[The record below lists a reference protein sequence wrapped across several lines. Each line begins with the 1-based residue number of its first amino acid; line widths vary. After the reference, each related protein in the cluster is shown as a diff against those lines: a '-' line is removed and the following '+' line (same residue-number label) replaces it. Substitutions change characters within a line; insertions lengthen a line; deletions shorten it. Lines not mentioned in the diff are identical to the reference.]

1 MHPSVKNL
9 ESVVKRVRDVLR
21 KGDGITD
28 MDSMAHCVL
37 FTAARMLDT
46 ATATKLNVPYTWDSV
61 ISKVLAKDISGADKA
76 FKDILEV
83 LDSKFSTN
91 EFTWKLKVQ
100 DDFEKI
106 VKLFNELDIHEVAK
120 QTDVLGFIY
129 EQHISTG
136 SGGGRDLGKFYTDRQ
151 ITRYLTELL
160 GSDITA
166 GRPDSMCDATMG
178 TGGFILSYIEYVTK
192 MCPEVKWDDY
202 DLAGGDIDDKVA
214 AIARL
219 NVFLRTGKL
228 FPMIRKRNT
237 LKNDIGDSSDKR
249 KTFKRLLMNIPFGVK
264 GLTLA
269 DDCCERIK
277 EIVKVGTK
285 SEPLFM
291 TLTCQLLAEGGKAAV
306 IVPDGVLDNCSKQ
319 HDIFRKYLLENF
331 KVLRIIKM
339 RGKFFMNTG
348 IQPSV
353 IVFER
358 SGKTDVVEF
367 WDVEKVASGELV
379 ETCMLKVERER
390 FDGSCSFDMRRY
402 QEVKAVANPAGF
414 PMVKLMEVIESK
426 NGKNIPQEKRSV
438 KGTYPYYASNGISG
452 FVEQFIFEGPAVLL
466 GDQGSCWMK
475 STQYVEDG
483 VKFYAGNHTLVMKSK
498 CARINIKYLYYYCKL
513 TDIIQFSRPAAL
525 IPELDKGRFIE
536 SQFPLPP
543 LAIQQ
548 EIVESLDLIYNNANT
563 AKLAA
568 ASIKS
573 QMAAIMRSVGA
584 RGYEKKKLGDFS
596 SMIKGNA
603 FKSEEFLTSG
613 FPILKVS
620 DLENRCINTSNL
632 VYTTQN
638 SNYNKFLVI
647 KNDILLVVTG
657 SSTGKLAMNTS
668 KMEFYLNQNSVVLRA
683 DPSVVEQ
690 KFLFHLLLS
699 DEFQKCITNASSGS
713 AQPFVSCKNINEM
726 EIPIPPLPIQQE
738 VLAILNEMEAELKVM
753 EQMAAKAEQ
762 RAKYVLDGYLSSQPV
777 EGAVQEVLEP
787 DVAPQNTLVSVS
799 ESEPAE
805 APTPSPKPAK
815 RIIKLK
821 KGPAPPKHSE

>member
-46 ATATKLNVPYTWDSV
+46 ATAAKLNVPYTWDSV
-61 ISKVLAKDISGADKA
+61 ISKVLAKDINGADKA

-120 QTDVLGFIY
+120 HTDVLGFIY

-160 GSDITA
+160 GSDITG

-306 IVPDGVLDNCSKQ
+306 IVPDGVLVNCSKQ
-319 HDIFRKYLLENF
+319 HDTFRQYLLDNF

-367 WDVEKVASGELV
+367 WDVEKKDSGELV
-379 ETCMLKVERER
+379 ESCMLKVSREK
-390 FDGSCSFDMRRY
+390 FDNSCSFDMRRY
-402 QEVKAVANPAGF
+402 QEANVSVNSARYPI
-414 PMVKLMEVIESK
+414 VKLGDILAVSKGSEVITLEKATPGDIPLYSASVDVRSHNNPGFTGEES
-426 NGKNIPQEKRSV
+426 
-438 KGTYPYYASNGISG
+438 
-452 FVEQFIFEGPAVLL
+452 
-466 GDQGSCWMK
+466 
-475 STQYVEDG
+475 
-483 VKFYAGNHTLVMKSK
+483 
-498 CARINIKYLYYYCKL
+498 
-513 TDIIQFSRPAAL
+513 IIQACVGSNLVNCIHFVNKPFATTGNLWVLRKKQGCEFSLKFVYYWLL
-525 IPELDKGRFIE
+525 ITKSVLKKVNVSVLPKINRGDFDSIE
-536 SQFPLPP
+536 MEFPP
-543 LAIQQ
+543 LRIQQ
-548 EIVESLDLIYNNANT
+548 EIVESLDLIYNNAAT
-563 AKLAA
+563 AKAA
-568 ASIKS
+568 ATSIKA
-573 QMAAIMRSVGA
+573 QMAAVMRSVGA
-584 RGYEKKKLGDFS
+584 RGYEKKKIS
-596 SMIKGNA
+596 EACNISKGRRNLDGKDTGYPYQDVA
-603 FKSEEFLTSG
+603 KISRLVENYILEGPAILTPRAMSIG
-613 FPILKVS
+613 RF
-620 DLENRCINTSNL
+620 
-632 VYTTQN
+632 VYTEEKCHP
-638 SNYNKFLVI
+638 SDDMFII
-647 KNDILLVVTG
+647 KPNDDIIPLYAYHYCNLLCVG
-657 SSTGKLAMNTS
+657 DIKSSIHGVKPTID
-668 KMEFYLNQNSVVLRA
+668 Y
-683 DPSVVEQ
+683 
-690 KFLFHLLLS
+690 
-699 DEFQKCITNASSGS
+699 S
-713 AQPFVSCKNINEM
+713 AFDRIYMV
-726 EIPIPPLPIQQE
+726 IPPLAVQQE
-738 VLAILNEMEAELKVM
+738 VLAILNDMEVELKTM

-762 RAKYVLDGYLSSQPV
+762 RAKYILDGYLSNQPSSEPV
-777 EGAVQEVLEP
+777 HEIPVPVNEVIETP
-787 DVAPQNTLVSVS
+787 VAPVK
-799 ESEPAE
+799 
-805 APTPSPKPAK
+805 PK
-815 RIIKLK
+815 RTIIKIK
-821 KGPAPPKHSE
+821 KTVTPPE

>member
-1 MHPSVKNL
+1 MAGTSIVMHPSVKNL

-46 ATATKLNVPYTWDSV
+46 VTAAKLNVPYTWDTV
-61 ISKVLAKDISGADKA
+61 ISKVLAKDINGADRA

-120 QTDVLGFIY
+120 HTDVLGFIY

-178 TGGFILSYIEYVTK
+178 TGGFILSYIEYVSK
-192 MCPEVKWDDY
+192 ICPEVKWDDY

-306 IVPDGVLDNCSKQ
+306 IVPDGVLENCSKQ
-319 HDIFRKYLLENF
+319 HDTFRKYLLDNF

-358 SGKTDVVEF
+358 CGKTDTVEF
-367 WDVEKVASGELV
+367 WDVEKKLTGELV
-379 ETCMLKVERER
+379 ETCMLKVSREK
-390 FDGSCSFDMRRY
+390 FNDSCSFDMRRY
-402 QEVKAVANPAGF
+402 QTAAAVANLTGY
-414 PMVKLMEVIESK
+414 PMVKLSDVSTAN
-426 NGKNIPQEKRSV
+426 NGKILAMIDIQGNPGIYPIMSGGRSYCGNYH
-438 KGTYPYYASNGISG
+438 KFNREGNQITISKTGSSSG
-452 FVEQFIFEGPAVLL
+452 FIGWHTQKFWAADCFTLDVNE
-466 GDQGSCWMK
+466 SC
-475 STQYVEDG
+475 
-483 VKFYAGNHTLVMKSK
+483 
-498 CARINIKYLYYYCKL
+498 NIKFLYYILMTKQDIIYKEYQRRGVMPHCYW
-513 TDIIQFSRPAAL
+513 TDISEICFL
-525 IPELDKGRFIE
+525 
-536 SQFPLPP
+536 LPP
-543 LAIQQ
+543 LPIQQ
-548 EIVESLDLIYNNANT
+548 EIVESLDLIYNNAAI
-563 AKLAA
+563 AKAA
-568 ASIKS
+568 VTSIKA
-573 QMAAIMRSVGA
+573 QMAAVMRSVGA
-584 RGYEKKKLGDFS
+584 RGYEKKKLGDLVGIEGGDYITKKDETLGEYPVYGGGTASYHINRFNREPTCVINKDGMS
-596 SMIKGNA
+596 ISCVQMVNTR
-603 FKSEEFLTSG
+603 FFLNHHGWT
-613 FPILKVS
+613 LKLKT
-620 DLENRCINTSNL
+620 DEALE
-632 VYTTQN
+632 
-638 SNYNKFLVI
+638 KFLHWQLYFRAS
-647 KNDILLVVTG
+647 DIYALATG
-657 SSTGKLAMNTS
+657 SCQKG
-668 KMEFYLNQNSVVLRA
+668 LNQ
-683 DPSVVEQ
+683 
-690 KFLFHLLLS
+690 K
-699 DEFQKCITNASSGS
+699 EFVQMTLY
-713 AQPFVSCKNINEM
+713 
-726 EIPIPPLPIQQE
+726 IPPLPIQQE
-738 VLAILNEMEAELKVM
+738 ILAILNEMESELKAM
-753 EQMAAKAEQ
+753 EQMAARAEQ
-762 RAKYVLDGYLSSQPV
+762 RAKYILDGYLCSKPNSTPV
-777 EGAVQEVLEP
+777 LTANPNNQQDASV
-787 DVAPQNTLVSVS
+787 NTLIPVNEIV
-799 ESEPAE
+799 ETTEPA
-805 APTPSPKPAK
+805 KAK
-815 RIIKLK
+815 RILKIKK
-821 KGPAPPKHSE
+821 TSSN